1 MSQQNHD
8 TNQTLIVRRTL
19 NTISFDYNG
28 QEIFLNTSEDDDAST
43 VAIDLLQQLGFN
55 IQIN

>member
-1 MSQQNHD
+1 MSQQNQD

-19 NTISFDYNG
+19 DTIEFDYNG
-28 QEIFLNTSEDDDAST
+28 QEIFLNTGDEDDAST
-43 VAIDLLQQLGFN
+43 VVIDLLQQLGFN